1 MYVLITVGLSGG
13 LGNQMFQF
21 AFGRFLQIETG
32 IELALDASDLF
43 KPGQRNFALSG
54 FQLFNWARIIRRTP
68 LKYFVLL
75 KIVKRLRRMNLSK
88 GLWSRFGL
96 IFEPFPLF
104 VAFPKVESLNK
115 KEIYV
120 AGCWQSELYFQKH
133 RNQILQDFSPKIMSK
148 NAQRWEEDIRKSC
161 SESISIHV
169 RRGDYVTNE
178 AANKAHG
185 VLPLQYYKDSIE
197 LICRQTNEPSFY
209 IFTDDVSWTE
219 TNLCSLLPKNKM
231 VSGTKCTDLEELI
244 LMSRCRHNIMA
255 NSSFSWWGAWL
266 NQNPNKITTSPDPWF
281 KLVNSDHTIPG
292 SCIKIKT
299 WLC

>member
-1 MYVLITVGLSGG
+1 
-13 LGNQMFQF
+13 MFQF
-21 AFGRFLQIETG
+21 AFGRFLQLETG
-32 IELALDASDLF
+32 MELALDASDLF

-68 LKYFVLL
+68 LKYFALL

-120 AGCWQSELYFQKH
+120 AGCWQSEQYFQKH
-133 RNQILQDFSPKIMSK
+133 RKQILKDFSPTKISV
-148 NAQRWEEDIRKSC
+148 NAQRWEKEIRSNHI
-161 SESISIHV
+161 ESISIHV
-169 RRGDYVTNE
+169 RRSDYVTNK

-185 VLPLQYYKDSIE
+185 VLPLQYYKDAVD
-197 LICRQTNEPSFY
+197 LISKETPRPCFY
-209 IFTDDVSWTE
+209 IFTDDVSWAKK
-219 TNLCSLLPKNKM
+219 NICSILPTSTM
-231 VSGTKCTDLEELI
+231 VSGTGCNDPEELF
-244 LMSRCRHNIMA
+244 LMSQCRHNIIA

-266 NQNPNKITTSPDPWF
+266 NQYSEKIVISPEPWF
-281 KLVNSDHTIPG
+281 KLVSSNHTIPEN
-292 SCIKIKT
+292 CIRIKT
-299 WLC
+299 THL